1 MQAVR
6 IHRFGGPE
14 VMTIEEIDQP
24 KPAANE
30 VLIKVF
36 AASVNPVDAKMREG
50 KYPVVTEKDL
60 PYVLGRDVSGRIE
73 AKGDGVSSFQ
83 VGDEVFAFLS
93 PEHGGYEEFVLARA
107 DEVFTKP
114 RSLDAIAAAAVPLA
128 GITAWQGLFDHGGLQ
143 PGQRVLIHGGAGGV
157 GHFAIQFAKA
167 KGAWVATTVSS
178 NDKEFVRDLGADEVI
193 DYKAEKFEDRVE
205 PVDLVFDLIGGE
217 TQERSFGVIKAGGA
231 LISTLQ
237 EPDKRKAKKQNI
249 RVGRYTAQPS
259 GTQLQEIAALIDQ
272 GKVKVVVDATFGL
285 RQVAEAQAALEEQH
299 IRGKVVLK
307 VVEQSQKPVI
317 DDETRRLRAYRIWE
331 NEGRPQ
337 GQDLAHWYK
346 AGEVDA
352 TPTAERVDYQQYV
365 PGGAP
370 TGSLVI
376 KFYHSGDQVR
386 GYVRKIADADT
397 EDTIFPG
404 EEMEPEAAF
413 KLAKS
418 HNDDQRPIFIELVE
432 GIEWDAAWG
441 RLG

>member
-1 MQAVR
+1 MLSFYINRAGKHLSKSR
-6 IHRFGGPE
+6 LATLDRAKDELRKDFG
-14 VMTIEEIDQP
+14 
-24 KPAANE
+24 
-30 VLIKVF
+30 
-36 AASVNPVDAKMREG
+36 
-50 KYPVVTEKDL
+50 
-60 PYVLGRDVSGRIE
+60 
-73 AKGDGVSSFQ
+73 
-83 VGDEVFAFLS
+83 
-93 PEHGGYEEFVLARA
+93 
-107 DEVFTKP
+107 
-114 RSLDAIAAAAVPLA
+114 
-128 GITAWQGLFDHGGLQ
+128 
-143 PGQRVLIHGGAGGV
+143 
-157 GHFAIQFAKA
+157 
-167 KGAWVATTVSS
+167 
-178 NDKEFVRDLGADEVI
+178 KE
-193 DYKAEKFEDRVE
+193 
-205 PVDLVFDLIGGE
+205 
-217 TQERSFGVIKAGGA
+217 
-231 LISTLQ
+231 
-237 EPDKRKAKKQNI
+237 
-249 RVGRYTAQPS
+249 
-259 GTQLQEIAALIDQ
+259 
-272 GKVKVVVDATFGL
+272 
-285 RQVAEAQAALEEQH
+285 

-317 DDETRRLRAYRIWE
+317 DDETRRLRAYQIWE

-418 HNDDQRPIFIELVE
+418 HNDNQRPIFIELVE